1 MAKGQQIPVPPLL
14 WAYTCLKH
22 VTPPPL
28 FLVPAIFLCF
38 FGGFCGSFHL
48 TYRLN
53 CWQGISKSGGSSVH
67 ACLEDPL
74 IHKKVLQTVF
84 GIRAFFSAQ
93 IQFEHFLRLPRCLVK
108 CPRENEPATRAQF
121 PATRA
126 QFSANRAQF
135 QKVCKA
141 KAPPRNLCICTCLI
155 LPFLA
160 HLFATKARA
169 NICVSMGPAD
179 GYELY

>member
-1 MAKGQQIPVPPLL
+1 MASLQFVPFLRS
-14 WAYTCLKH
+14 
-22 VTPPPL
+22 L
-28 FLVPAIFLCF
+28 FGP
-38 FGGFCGSFHL
+38 
-48 TYRLN
+48 
-53 CWQGISKSGGSSVH
+53 KSQN
-67 ACLEDPL
+67 CLEDPL
-74 IHKKVLQTVF
+74 IHKKVLQTAF

-108 CPRENEPATRAQF
+108 RPRENEPATRAQF

-126 QFSANRAQF
+126 QFSATRAQF

-141 KAPPRNLCICTCLI
+141 KAPPRNLCLCMCLI

-169 NICVSMGPAD
+169 NICVSMGPAGEGFCGVETCAPRPLHPRNFVD
-179 GYELY
+179 TRSEEQKVHDLWMEVAGLVCVGSIKIQRM